1 MDVKNLDRAGITAS
15 NHAVL
20 KVKEHKEVDIVDFS
34 RIGLFYKA
42 GGSAQTGACA
52 QMEMSVMT

>member
-1 MDVKNLDRAGITAS
+1 MNVKILDRAGITAS

-34 RIGLFYKA
+34 RTGIFYKA
-42 GGSAQTGACA
+42 GSCA
-52 QMEMSVMT
+52 

>member
-1 MDVKNLDRAGITAS
+1 MDVKILDRAGITAS

-34 RIGLFYKA
+34 RICSFYKA
-42 GGSAQTGACA
+42 GGSA
-52 QMEMSVMT
+52 